1 MQKIV
6 ATILHAAG
14 GSQIRILRTVAHGD
28 SEVYNFPYLWN
39 TNLVSEEYKQLR
51 RVFAPNARFE
61 LHGCGVASETSILKP
76 GVNMRD
82 TRVDNT
88 VSGTFSGR
96 SDRVGLVYLR
106 RGLVCLWHSS
116 GGWNQC
122 TNCVAEKLEVRG
134 RHPYRISKRKVRN

>member
-88 VSGTFSGR
+88 VSGTVDRYCHTPEQLFDAGR
-96 SDRVGLVYLR
+96 KDSSSSTIHTPLAVLVA
-106 RGLVCLWHSS
+106 
-116 GGWNQC
+116 N
-122 TNCVAEKLEVRG
+122 A
-134 RHPYRISKRKVRN
+134 PIPSKWIARTKHALQHLS